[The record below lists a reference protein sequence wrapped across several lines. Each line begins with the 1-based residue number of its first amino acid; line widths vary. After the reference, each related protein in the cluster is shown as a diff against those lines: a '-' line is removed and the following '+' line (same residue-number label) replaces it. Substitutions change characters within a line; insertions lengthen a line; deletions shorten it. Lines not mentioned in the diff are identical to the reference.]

1 MAVMT
6 FRWAGISTR
15 ASSSYPSP
23 SRSGRTVSVA
33 LLLALM
39 AAMVLWL
46 RNRSRPIQV
55 SDPPEWPPLP
65 PTNADRV
72 ADEALADAET
82 AADDEAEAGAE
93 AQDGAGD
100 GAWRPPDPDGG
111 CPDGFPVKAN
121 DKSGI
126 FHVPGGRFYER
137 TKPER
142 CYPDA
147 GSAIAD
153 GYRQAKT

>member
-1 MAVMT
+1 M
-6 FRWAGISTR
+6 SQ
-15 ASSSYPSP
+15 

-33 LLLALM
+33 LLVALV

-65 PTNADRV
+65 PQDVAADV
-72 ADEALADAET
+72 GEAPPDRAT
-82 AADDEAEAGAE
+82 AAEGEVGE
-93 AQDGAGD
+93 GGG
-100 GAWRPPDPDGG
+100 GAWRPPNPDGS

-147 GSAIAD
+147 VSAVAD